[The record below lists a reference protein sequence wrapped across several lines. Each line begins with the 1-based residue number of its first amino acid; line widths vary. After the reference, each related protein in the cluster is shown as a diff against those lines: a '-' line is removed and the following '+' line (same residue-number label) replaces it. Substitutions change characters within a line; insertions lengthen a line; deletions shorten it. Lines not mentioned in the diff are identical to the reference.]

1 MKTLRMFFVAL
12 LFGACAGN
20 TFAQGTVVRFAIGEW
35 SPYTSSSLPGQ
46 GMAAEIVTAACA
58 TVGLTAVYDFFP
70 WKRAE
75 ANVAAGTHFGTFPY
89 KELKERQSGYRFSGT
104 LFSSRFG
111 ILMRKSSNRTAGFR
125 YAGIEDLRSY
135 SVGIV
140 TGTDAIRIP
149 LENVG
154 VKVEAVASSD
164 QNLKKLLAGRID
176 FYIDDKAVIH
186 QELQKNFSP
195 QTLHE
200 VAFVETGFGERNDFK
215 IMVSM
220 RYPNS
225 AALVER
231 INDGLARIRDS
242 GELERIMTKYGLSVV
257 EADQRVRV
265 AP

>member
-1 MKTLRMFFVAL
+1 MKTLRLFLFAL
-12 LFGACAGN
+12 LLGACAGSA
-20 TFAQGTVVRFAIGEW
+20 FAQGVTVRFAIGEW
-35 SPYTSSSLPGQ
+35 SPYTGKSLPGQ
-46 GMAAEIVTAACA
+46 GMAVEIVTAACKA
-58 TVGLTAVYDFFP
+58 VGLTAAYDFFP

-75 ANVAAGTHFGTFPY
+75 SNVAEGSHFGTFPY
-89 KELKERQSGYRFSGT
+89 KELKERQSGYLFSGT

-111 ILMRKSSNRTAGFR
+111 ILMRKSNSRTAGFR
-125 YAGIEDLRSY
+125 YSGVDDLRTY

-154 VKVEAVASSD
+154 VKVEAVASPD

-186 QELQKNFSP
+186 QELQRNFSA
-195 QTLHE
+195 QALDE

-225 AALVER
+225 TALVAR
-231 INDGLARIRDS
+231 INDGLAMIRDS
-242 GELERIMTKYGLSVV
+242 GELDKIMTKYGLSVV
-257 EADQRVRV
+257 EADQRARV
-265 AP
+265 SP